1 MRDICLRFP
10 LLASLSFVFISILG
24 SNSLWA
30 VNFQPVSPAELKMV
44 SEPKAPGVPAIILF
58 REVDRDDRGNTAH
71 EDVYFRV
78 KIFTEEGRKQ
88 ADIEIPFL
96 KENGSIINI
105 HARTIEPDGTI
116 VNFSGKPFDKS
127 IVKARGVKYMAK
139 TFTLPDVQVGS
150 ILEYYYTI
158 DLSEKF
164 IIDSHWILSNELF
177 TKNAKFSLKPYTS
190 SYTRLNV
197 RWSWNLL
204 PPGTTP
210 PAEAPDHV
218 INLEVRDIP
227 SFQTEDYMPPENELK
242 SRVDFIYSEDAF
254 ENDPDKYWRK
264 LGKKRNE
271 QLESFIGKRKAMEQ
285 ALAEIVSPSDSPE
298 VKLQKIYARVQQ
310 IRNTSYEVE
319 KTEQEQKRNKEKDPG
334 NVETIWKKQYGNG
347 QELTWLF
354 LALARAAGFEASG
367 MWLADRSNYFFAPQ
381 IMDGRR
387 LDANVVVV
395 KLSGKDVFFDP
406 GAAFTPFG
414 MLPWIETA
422 VSGLKLDKDGGT
434 WLMTSLPSSADSS
447 IKRKAELRLSET
459 GDLEGKLAVTYTGL
473 EAARRRVQQRLADEA
488 DRKKFLEDEV
498 REAIPIPCEVELT
511 NQPDWKS
518 SSPSLVAEYNL
529 KVTGWVSGAGRR
541 ALLAV
546 GLFGALEKHLF
557 DHSERVHPIYFS
569 FPFQRADDVTI
580 ELPLGWQIATL
591 PAPQKLGGQALGYA
605 VKAENDKGT
614 LRLNRSLSIDILL
627 LDQKYYASFRNFF
640 QIVRTGDEQQVILQ
654 PGGTTASN

>member
-1 MRDICLRFP
+1 
-10 LLASLSFVFISILG
+10 
-24 SNSLWA
+24 
-30 VNFQPVSPAELKMV
+30 
-44 SEPKAPGVPAIILF
+44 
-58 REVDRDDRGNTAH
+58 
-71 EDVYFRV
+71 
-78 KIFTEEGRKQ
+78 
-88 ADIEIPFL
+88 
-96 KENGSIINI
+96 
-105 HARTIEPDGTI
+105 
-116 VNFSGKPFDKS
+116 
-127 IVKARGVKYMAK
+127 
-139 TFTLPDVQVGS
+139 
-150 ILEYYYTI
+150 
-158 DLSEKF
+158 
-164 IIDSHWILSNELF
+164 
-177 TKNAKFSLKPYTS
+177 
-190 SYTRLNV
+190 
-197 RWSWNLL
+197 
-204 PPGTTP
+204 
-210 PAEAPDHV
+210 
-218 INLEVRDIP
+218 
-227 SFQTEDYMPPENELK
+227 
-242 SRVDFIYSEDAF
+242 
-254 ENDPDKYWRK
+254 
-264 LGKKRNE
+264 
-271 QLESFIGKRKAMEQ
+271 
-285 ALAEIVSPSDSPE
+285 
-298 VKLQKIYARVQQ
+298 
-310 IRNTSYEVE
+310 
-319 KTEQEQKRNKEKDPG
+319 
-334 NVETIWKKQYGNG
+334 
-347 QELTWLF
+347 
-354 LALARAAGFEASG
+354 

-387 LDANVVVV
+387 LDANIVVV

-414 MLPWIETA
+414 MLPWVETA

-434 WLMTSLPSSADSS
+434 WLVTSLPSSADSG

-473 EAARRRVQQRLADEA
+473 EASRRRVQQRLADEA

-498 REAIPIPCEVELT
+498 REAIPIACDVELT

-546 GLFGALEKHLF
+546 GLFGAPEKHLF
-557 DHSERVHPIYFS
+557 DHADRVHPIYFS

-614 LRLNRSLSIDILL
+614 LRLNRSLNIDILL